1 MKYSVEISVEAE
13 NDIEDI
19 YRYIAF
25 NLCSLDNA
33 AGQVDRLYKM
43 IFSLDEMPFRFRRF
57 PRKDKGKDELRIV
70 SVNKY
75 CIFYIVDEMNRR
87 VIIVRVLYGS
97 RNLYGETDIEDL

>member
-33 AGQVDRLYKM
+33 AGQVDRL
-43 IFSLDEMPFRFRRF
+43 
-57 PRKDKGKDELRIV
+57 
-70 SVNKY
+70 
-75 CIFYIVDEMNRR
+75 
-87 VIIVRVLYGS
+87 
-97 RNLYGETDIEDL
+97 

>member
-13 NDIEDI
+13 NDIEAI

-25 NLCSLDNA
+25 NLCSPDHA

-57 PRKDKGKDELRIV
+57 LQRIKARMNCV
-70 SVNKY
+70 SFLSINTAFSILSTK
-75 CIFYIVDEMNRR
+75 
-87 VIIVRVLYGS
+87 
-97 RNLYGETDIEDL
+97 